1 MIRPA
6 TIDEQIQMS
15 KLAAQAFTDDEL
27 FADVIHPHRQQYP
40 NDTYLYWLPR
50 LRQGWAD
57 PSNHYLVSTIER
69 GNGQG
74 EEIAAWA
81 QFTSKSAKAKK
92 ETPAAPPVDVSD
104 LPPNR
109 AASKEYEDIL
119 ERSYDSIAH
128 EWAGPRAECWDI
140 IWLATSPAHQGQGH
154 GKALVEWVIEKATED
169 QVPSSVISAKGKD
182 RFYNKMGYT
191 IATSKAWEPESHP
204 MYGLVEGGQFWWRES
219 HLTTKPTK
227 SQ

>member
-1 MIRPA
+1 MVIGLATSQPFATMIRPA

-81 QFTSKSAKAKK
+81 QFTRKSAKAKK

-128 EWAGPRAECWDI
+128 EWAGQSVS
-140 IWLATSPAHQGQGH
+140 LLSTSP
-154 GKALVEWVIEKATED
+154 
-169 QVPSSVISAKGKD
+169 PSPILMEL
-182 RFYNKMGYT
+182 F
-191 IATSKAWEPESHP
+191 
-204 MYGLVEGGQFWWRES
+204 
-219 HLTTKPTK
+219 
-227 SQ
+227 

>member
-1 MIRPA
+1 VTSQSLSIRGQFLSVSHNCLFIGPATPRPCAMPIRPA
-6 TIDEQIQMS
+6 TKDEQTEMA
-15 KLAAQAFTDDEL
+15 KLAAQAFIDDEL
-27 FADVIHPHRQQYP
+27 FADVIHPHRKQYP

-81 QFTSKSAKAKK
+81 QFTRKSAKAKTGT
-92 ETPAAPPVDVSD
+92 TPAPVDVSD

-128 EWAGPRAECWDI
+128 EWAGQSFSLLQMSLRASNLID
-140 IWLATSPAHQGQGH
+140 L
-154 GKALVEWVIEKATED
+154 
-169 QVPSSVISAKGKD
+169 
-182 RFYNKMGYT
+182 Y
-191 IATSKAWEPESHP
+191 
-204 MYGLVEGGQFWWRES
+204 
-219 HLTTKPTK
+219 
-227 SQ
+227 